1 MIVGVART
9 TAKNHGHTLD
19 SLPKYAFSIGATTS
33 EAIPNYP
40 GLIRTQ
46 NLDGINDQSFTI
58 GQFANIR
65 IDQVSDSNG
74 NIPTEAFSTKINVPP
89 PGAIVI
95 SGGPSINAFSNTFKT
110 FDATTD
116 TFDEDVAGSFS
127 RTLPGS
133 LFTSFD
139 EASPRFDSTSIKFD
153 VG

>member
-1 MIVGVART
+1 MCIR
-9 TAKNHGHTLD
+9 D
-19 SLPKYAFSIGATTS
+19 SY
-33 EAIPNYP
+33 
-40 GLIRTQ
+40 
-46 NLDGINDQSFTI
+46 FTI
-58 GQFANIR
+58 EQFKNTR
-65 IDQVSDSNG
+65 IDAVSDTNG
-74 NIPTEAFSTKINVPP
+74 KIPASAFNTMINIPP
-89 PGAIVI
+89 PGEIKI

-139 EASPRFDSTSIKFD
+139 ESGVRFDSSSTKFD

>member
-1 MIVGVART
+1 M
-9 TAKNHGHTLD
+9 
-19 SLPKYAFSIGATTS
+19 
-33 EAIPNYP
+33 
-40 GLIRTQ
+40 
-46 NLDGINDQSFTI
+46 
-58 GQFANIR
+58 
-65 IDQVSDSNG
+65 SDSNG
-74 NIPTEAFSTKINVPP
+74 NIPLEAFNTKINVPP
-89 PGAIVI
+89 PGAIII

-139 EASPRFDSTSIKFD
+139 ESGVRFDSSSTKFD